1 MHTSLPPNRQIK
13 ERHKETQ
20 PRRQL
25 QKRIRSGRKN
35 EESTV
40 PGVSAVKPQNQREIL
55 QKSQSL
61 AAEAKY
67 PRQTWRVARL
77 ARANAAIRW
86 GMFAKTTGCSCSC
99 S

>member
-35 EESTV
+35 EECTV

-67 PRQTWRVARL
+67 PRQTWRADVNSPAQ
-77 ARANAAIRW
+77 RAQSW
-86 GMFAKTTGCSCSC
+86 GNCRQPLTCSRRDS
-99 S
+99 

>member
-13 ERHKETQ
+13 ERHQETQ

-35 EESTV
+35 EECTV

-67 PRQTWRVARL
+67 PRQTWRAEVTSRGT
-77 ARANAAIRW
+77 RAKHRGIVTKPLTCR
-86 GMFAKTTGCSCSC
+86 KRE
-99 S
+99 